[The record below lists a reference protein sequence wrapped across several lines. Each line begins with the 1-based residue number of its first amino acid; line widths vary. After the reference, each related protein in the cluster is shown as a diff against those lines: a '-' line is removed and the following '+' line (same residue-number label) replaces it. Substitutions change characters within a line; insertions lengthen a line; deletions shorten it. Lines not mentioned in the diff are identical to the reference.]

1 MFHISM
7 DYLTYT
13 IYTLLCADNCVLY
26 TKHYTPH
33 TAFYKQCEIYTM
45 YNDENL
51 LFSKIYNIQYNMT
64 EAPYT

>member
-1 MFHISM
+1 MYHISM

-33 TAFYKQCEIYTM
+33 TVFYKQCEIYTM
-45 YNDENL
+45 YNKEKI
-51 LFSKIYNIQYNMT
+51 LFLKNI
-64 EAPYT
+64 